1 MKNFLLP
8 ILSLGFLFSCS
19 GNQVTERN
27 AEVEVLT
34 SEIASMMP
42 GTLHVTENYFV
53 WTDPMSVQNQ
63 AHVLDKAT
71 AEEVGSLIDI
81 GQGPDEYIAPIYTV
95 GEGNTLLA
103 CDISRKQIGY
113 YALDSLRAKGNPL
126 LKREDADIFAAIRV
140 IEIED
145 GKFLTFDL
153 MKEKPFIYEG
163 KAFGKDPLDLNYEN
177 KYDILQ
183 GNVAYNPENKRL
195 VYSTISFPYLAVYQ
209 KTDTGFDLLAESP
222 KDFEYTLS
230 ENEIHLDGKRIG
242 ASELTLTR
250 DYIVTLQRDYAKD
263 NTDETTVGRD
273 VDKRPTTLFV
283 YDYALNLKEIVNLNM
298 PVMRITSETKSN
310 TIYLIGV
317 QDDFILGKVEL

>member
-19 GNQVTERN
+19 ESQVTERN

-42 GTLHVTENYFV
+42 GTLHVTEDYFV

-153 MKEKPFIYEG
+153 MKEKPFI
-163 KAFGKDPLDLNYEN
+163 
-177 KYDILQ
+177 
-183 GNVAYNPENKRL
+183 
-195 VYSTISFPYLAVYQ
+195 
-209 KTDTGFDLLAESP
+209 
-222 KDFEYTLS
+222 
-230 ENEIHLDGKRIG
+230 
-242 ASELTLTR
+242 
-250 DYIVTLQRDYAKD
+250 
-263 NTDETTVGRD
+263 
-273 VDKRPTTLFV
+273 
-283 YDYALNLKEIVNLNM
+283 
-298 PVMRITSETKSN
+298 
-310 TIYLIGV
+310 
-317 QDDFILGKVEL
+317 

>member
-1 MKNFLLP
+1 MKNFLLS

-27 AEVEVLT
+27 AEVEILT

-95 GEGNTLLA
+95 GEWNTLLA

-113 YALDSLRAKGNPL
+113 YALDSLRANGNPL

-153 MKEKPFIYEG
+153 MKEKPFIYGG
-163 KAFGKDPLDLNYEN
+163 KAFGKDPLDVNYEN

-195 VYSTISFPYLAVYQ
+195 VYATISFPYLAVYQ
-209 KTDTGFDLLAESP
+209 KTDAGFELLAESK